1 MYLHATISAT
11 SNHLLLKNLV
21 VFASGSG
28 SNFQSLI
35 DAVSEGK
42 LEANIVGLISN
53 NDSAYAIERANNNGI
68 QTFIISP
75 IYFNRGR
82 FVFEVLS
89 PSRKRLDKDNNKKK
103 SLWNY
108 RILQS
113 F

>member
-1 MYLHATISAT
+1 MYLHVTISAT
-11 SNHLLLKNLV
+11 SNQLLLKNLV

-53 NDSAYAIERANNNGI
+53 NESAYAIERADINGI

-75 IYFNRGR
+75 NDFDSETDYSI
-82 FVFEVLS
+82 ELL
-89 PSRKRLDKDNNKKK
+89 KTLKDWEAKMGEYSKFY
-103 SLWNY
+103 SYTL
-108 RILQS
+108 R
-113 F
+113 